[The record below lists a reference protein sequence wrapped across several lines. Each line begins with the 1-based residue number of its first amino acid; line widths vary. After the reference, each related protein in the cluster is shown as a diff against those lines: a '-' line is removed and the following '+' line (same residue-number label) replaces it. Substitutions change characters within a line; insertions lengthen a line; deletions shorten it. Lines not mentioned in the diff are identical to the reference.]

1 MFGNRTIKSCVA
13 KWLCIELQIH
23 FISVQFRS
31 QLNIVWLSRII
42 TILMFLRIVYFNNLF
57 NVYFIFASEFL
68 SKTYF
73 KQLLYRALLSKKVL
87 FLLQFSFFFIFG
99 FIVTLIACPYIFF
112 LFSNNSLIENYF
124 NLVDNTSLLF
134 SLLTSFLIPF
144 CVYSGRGLKNYVF
157 YCFVFLL
164 MEINL
169 IALFLTPNLLL
180 FYCFFEVVTFLM
192 FIVLLNWGYEVR
204 RSLASFYL
212 FYYTFAASML
222 FLIGILS
229 IYYLTDSLNFFFLQT
244 FDFTDNQQILFW
256 WLFFFAFAVKI
267 PMYPFHIWLPEAHV
281 EAPTGGSILLAGIL
295 LKLGF
300 YGFFRFSLTLFPL
313 ANQLFMPVVF
323 TLIIL
328 GMIHAMLVSL
338 RQIDAKRIVAYSSIA
353 HMNFAL
359 LGLFA
364 WTLDGVG
371 GSLLVM
377 LGHGLIA
384 SGLFF
389 LIGVLYR
396 RYGTRLLLYYSGL
409 VHAMPFFSI
418 VFFFYILGNVA
429 FPLTFNFPGELLLFL
444 TISTKSKLLALLS
457 MPVIILN
464 LINSFLLFIRI
475 CFGNLVIYIEQTVDL
490 VFWEFTL
497 NIFLVVYI
505 IGFGLSPQLIFNL
518 LLT

>member
-144 CVYSGRGLKNYVF
+144 CIYSGRGLKNYVF

-229 IYYLTDSLNFFFLQT
+229 IYYLTDSLNFFF
-244 FDFTDNQQILFW
+244 F
-256 WLFFFAFAVKI
+256 
-267 PMYPFHIWLPEAHV
+267 
-281 EAPTGGSILLAGIL
+281 
-295 LKLGF
+295 
-300 YGFFRFSLTLFPL
+300 
-313 ANQLFMPVVF
+313 
-323 TLIIL
+323 
-328 GMIHAMLVSL
+328 
-338 RQIDAKRIVAYSSIA
+338 
-353 HMNFAL
+353 
-359 LGLFA
+359 
-364 WTLDGVG
+364 
-371 GSLLVM
+371 
-377 LGHGLIA
+377 
-384 SGLFF
+384 
-389 LIGVLYR
+389 
-396 RYGTRLLLYYSGL
+396 
-409 VHAMPFFSI
+409 
-418 VFFFYILGNVA
+418 
-429 FPLTFNFPGELLLFL
+429 
-444 TISTKSKLLALLS
+444 
-457 MPVIILN
+457 
-464 LINSFLLFIRI
+464 
-475 CFGNLVIYIEQTVDL
+475 
-490 VFWEFTL
+490 
-497 NIFLVVYI
+497 
-505 IGFGLSPQLIFNL
+505 
-518 LLT
+518 